1 MHFHE
6 VTWGSWGGMNISEM
20 KIYADITFIYNNRLF
35 LDLLLHVPLADRI
48 SDRHHLDMKALLN
61 RELYDMNIRVVNL
74 HETKQRARRLNLI
87 FTINS
92 HLPF

>member
-1 MHFHE
+1 
-6 VTWGSWGGMNISEM
+6 M
-20 KIYADITFIYNNRLF
+20 KIYSDITFIYNNRLF
-35 LDLLLHVPLADRI
+35 LDLLLHVPLDDRI

-61 RELYDMNIRVVNL
+61 RELYDMNSRVVNF